1 MLRSG
6 LQLCNSFCS
15 SFGSSFCSSFC
26 NSFGNTGSVAR
37 VKKGINYRAAK
48 ANGRKLLKFYLSF
61 ERLSQ
66 GTFLLLRTLR
76 EELGKGRP
84 KTKDTLGR

>member
-1 MLRSG
+1 M
-6 LQLCNSFCS
+6 CNCVILFVVLFVILFVILSVIHTA
-15 SFGSSFCSSFC
+15 G
-26 NSFGNTGSVAR
+26 GVAR

-61 ERLSQ
+61 ERLSLSLYKR
-66 GTFLLLRTLR
+66 GTRL
-76 EELGKGRP
+76 